1 MNKKTA
7 SIISLI
13 SLILAVVSIVNFQ
26 KALLIIQLLIGVLI
40 LIYSIIK
47 LKEKENKIPQLVFS
61 VVTIINSIMWILFV
75 YGIYEKMVS

>member
-1 MNKKTA
+1 MNKKTD

>member
-1 MNKKTA
+1 MNKKSD

-61 VVTIINSIMWILFV
+61 IVTIINSIMWILFV

>member
-1 MNKKTA
+1 MNKKSD

-61 VVTIINSIMWILFV
+61 VVTIINSVMWILFV

>member
-1 MNKKTA
+1 MNKKSD
-7 SIISLI
+7 SIISIL

-26 KALLIIQLLIGVLI
+26 KVLLIIQLLIGVLI

-47 LKEKENKIPQLVFS
+47 LNEKENKVPQLVFS
-61 VVTIINSIMWILFV
+61 IVTIINSVMWILFV

>member
-1 MNKKTA
+1 MNKKSD
-7 SIISLI
+7 SIISIL

-26 KALLIIQLLIGVLI
+26 KVLLIIQLLIGVLI

-47 LKEKENKIPQLVFS
+47 LKEKENKVPQLVFS
-61 VVTIINSIMWILFV
+61 IVTIINSVMWILFV